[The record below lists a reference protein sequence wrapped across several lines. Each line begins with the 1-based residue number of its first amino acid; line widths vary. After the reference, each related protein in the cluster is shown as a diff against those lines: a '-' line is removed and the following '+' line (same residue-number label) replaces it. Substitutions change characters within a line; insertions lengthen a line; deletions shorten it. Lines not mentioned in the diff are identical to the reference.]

1 MKRAVQLGAL
11 WVAATVI
18 TGAAAWGAVQLAGEH
33 TADSAVEP
41 MSARQVEGL
50 TTTTRP
56 DSPATTVSSVVPGTT
71 TTLPSGPTA
80 PAARQTRGGTV
91 LVSLLAGELALVSA
105 TPAPGYSVEVE
116 EAGPEEVLVAFESE
130 ADEEVRVRAYL
141 DDGEV
146 AFEVSSGGG
155 D

>member
-11 WVAATVI
+11 WVAATVL

-56 DSPATTVSSVVPGTT
+56 DSPATTVSSVVPGTS
-71 TTLPSGPTA
+71 TTLPSGSTA

-91 LVSLLAGELALVSA
+91 VVSRLGEALSLVGA